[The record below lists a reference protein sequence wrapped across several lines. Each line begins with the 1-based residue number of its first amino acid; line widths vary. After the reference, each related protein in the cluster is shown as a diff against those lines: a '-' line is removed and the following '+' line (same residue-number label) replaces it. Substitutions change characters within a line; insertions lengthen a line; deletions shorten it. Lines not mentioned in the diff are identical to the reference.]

1 MKLHSKFTKY
11 LVENHPLLFHSKF
24 FQLMGVG
31 LIMWLFA
38 YVIGYF
44 LTTVSVLRNESVD
57 SYYFESYFVL
67 FHFIA
72 VIVILSVWAI
82 HFFKMKPVRNFYP
95 LRKGYFTLLFLQLML
110 PFFLMVSVYIPFH
123 SGVIAKTK
131 KLLPIEEFRADKQT
145 ANLGFP
151 FLITNTGNYS
161 FENKVYPAPF
171 PLEYYKVF
179 KNEEDEN
186 LYYQKNYDPSFKD
199 QTYVSEA
206 QVQQAQPIR
215 NYLTK
220 NDSTLQLNGAQYYFY
235 RTKRVYTNADS
246 CEYNDLIT
254 EFVSLPEKLKERIT
268 ESSLENYS
276 SAFLINYS
284 RNKRGGLFTNYDYY
298 DEYQYNNLDSLFTA
312 RDLPI
317 IHNIAVKKDYEAIE
331 SNLYSFVQIANKYGV
346 PHRIDVPELVSYWKE
361 KNMKDLGV
369 NLVHTY
375 DKKDEYGKDYMYTNE
390 IYDYYSESEKRI
402 LRQHLFVET
411 SDFSKLNANFQS
423 AHFTDDFTEMYYV
436 FLIMTFL
443 LSSFIVWF
451 EFMEIKPFLLSI
463 PVGGVTAILIILMM
477 IAINSSFVMSQ
488 SVNEG
493 IVLAILLSILFLAIY
508 YVKSDR
514 TNRFFSSILLNLAY
528 VIVHFIFW
536 TFVLVFNKATR
547 SYGLDM
553 SDNCRNTMTHELFP
567 WIDHPFFFLVF
578 GMASVFIFFRL
589 VPIWKAKKV

>member
-1 MKLHSKFTKY
+1 
-11 LVENHPLLFHSKF
+11 
-24 FQLMGVG
+24 
-31 LIMWLFA
+31 MWLFA

-284 RNKRGGLFTNYDYY
+284 RNKRGGLFTSYDYY

-436 FLIMTFL
+436 FLIMAFL

>member
-331 SNLYSFVQIANKYGV
+331 SNLYSFVEIANKYGV

>member
-38 YVIGYF
+38 YVIAYF

-284 RNKRGGLFTNYDYY
+284 RNKRGGLFTSYDYY

-331 SNLYSFVQIANKYGV
+331 SNLYSFVEIANKYGV

-436 FLIMTFL
+436 FLIMAFL
-443 LSSFIVWF
+443 LSSF
-451 EFMEIKPFLLSI
+451 
-463 PVGGVTAILIILMM
+463 
-477 IAINSSFVMSQ
+477 
-488 SVNEG
+488 
-493 IVLAILLSILFLAIY
+493 Y
-508 YVKSDR
+508 
-514 TNRFFSSILLNLAY
+514 
-528 VIVHFIFW
+528 
-536 TFVLVFNKATR
+536 
-547 SYGLDM
+547 
-553 SDNCRNTMTHELFP
+553 
-567 WIDHPFFFLVF
+567 
-578 GMASVFIFFRL
+578 RL
-589 VPIWKAKKV
+589 V